1 MRLMSIQKSTLS
13 RGQFNFIMR
22 KLEEILDEILSKR
35 INHVRLILNICSL
48 LKNLKNIQSKKAK
61 IKDMFEFAEKCQLYQ
76 QQRTLCMII
85 RQHFIHRFQKV
96 CSFNRSWKQRLKEL
110 SLFHQKSRNPI
121 RFILFKPYCYGRST
135 FFIMH
140 QQNASPKQK
149 IKQKYS

>member
-61 IKDMFEFAEKCQLYQ
+61 IKDMFEFAEKCQLLPTTKN
-76 QQRTLCMII
+76 TLHDHKIALYPQILEGVQLQSFLETEIKRII
-85 RQHFIHRFQKV
+85 SIP
-96 CSFNRSWKQRLKEL
+96 SEE
-110 SLFHQKSRNPI
+110 QKSHT
-121 RFILFKPYCYGRST
+121 FYSFQTILLWKKHIFY
-135 FFIMH
+135 
-140 QQNASPKQK
+140 NASKECQP
-149 IKQKYS
+149 